1 MKIKELKY
9 LVPRSNY
16 YKIVALQL
24 NSFFVIL
31 LEMLSLGLVPLLVL
45 VITDYKFF
53 LEKIKIYDFF
63 NISNYVISLEKK
75 EFILLFAIFFLV
87 IFLLK
92 NLFIIFLN
100 FMHNKFI
107 KDLRVSTVQLL
118 LKSFLNKP
126 FLFYLNENPSVLI
139 RKITTDI
146 PHAYNYLS
154 SFMKL
159 IRESVLVIFIITTL
173 IFIDPI
179 LYSSIFITFIFLTIL
194 LYYVFKILLKKRS
207 IVQQNLHSEN
217 LKNLTQLFNSI
228 KEVKIFNKEGFFY
241 DMFRK
246 NINTLENV
254 NFFNNF
260 LTSLPRVFF
269 EVLSIFAIISLVV
282 FFVLSGKSDTVIVST
297 ISLLGVAIIRFVPA
311 FNTISVSLS
320 SLRWFQP
327 SMKVIIDDL
336 KNSSNETLNKT
347 KIKNISI
354 KKSINLKNL
363 SFSYDEK
370 KVLEEINFEI
380 IKGAKV
386 GIIGISGSGKT
397 TLINLIMGLI
407 KPSKG
412 SIFIDDMELTNENN
426 IINLIE
432 KIGYVPQDPY
442 ILDDSIQNNIIFGST
457 TNKDKLKK
465 AIINSQLE
473 DLVNSLPE
481 KEHTKVG
488 NTGSRLSGGQKQRLS
503 IARALYNEPEIIILD
518 EATSA
523 LDQETEEII
532 INNLFMKNKDKTFL
546 LITHRKSSLKY
557 CEKIYEIKENKI
569 QTLENK
575 KN

>member
-45 VITDYKFF
+45 IITDYKFF
-53 LEKIKIYDFF
+53 LEKIKVYDFL
-63 NISNYVISLEKK
+63 NIWNYINSLEKK
-75 EFILLFAIFFLV
+75 EFIVLFSIFFLV
-87 IFLLK
+87 TFLLK

-179 LYSSIFITFIFLTIL
+179 LYSSIFITFIFLTII

-297 ISLLGVAIIRFVPA
+297 ISLL
-311 FNTISVSLS
+311 
-320 SLRWFQP
+320 
-327 SMKVIIDDL
+327 
-336 KNSSNETLNKT
+336 TLQK
-347 KIKNISI
+347 KI
-354 KKSINLKNL
+354 
-363 SFSYDEK
+363 
-370 KVLEEINFEI
+370 
-380 IKGAKV
+380 
-386 GIIGISGSGKT
+386 
-397 TLINLIMGLI
+397 
-407 KPSKG
+407 
-412 SIFIDDMELTNENN
+412 
-426 IINLIE
+426 
-432 KIGYVPQDPY
+432 
-442 ILDDSIQNNIIFGST
+442 
-457 TNKDKLKK
+457 
-465 AIINSQLE
+465 
-473 DLVNSLPE
+473 
-481 KEHTKVG
+481 
-488 NTGSRLSGGQKQRLS
+488 
-503 IARALYNEPEIIILD
+503 
-518 EATSA
+518 
-523 LDQETEEII
+523 
-532 INNLFMKNKDKTFL
+532 
-546 LITHRKSSLKY
+546 
-557 CEKIYEIKENKI
+557 
-569 QTLENK
+569 
-575 KN
+575 

>member
-45 VITDYKFF
+45 IITDYKFF
-53 LEKIKIYDFF
+53 LEKIKVYDFL
-63 NISNYVISLEKK
+63 NIWNYINSLEKK
-75 EFILLFAIFFLV
+75 EFIVLFSIFFLV
-87 IFLLK
+87 TFLLK

-179 LYSSIFITFIFLTIL
+179 LYSSIFITFIFLTII

-217 LKNLTQLFNSI
+217 LKNLKKLFNSI

-412 SIFIDDMELTNENN
+412 SIFIDDMELTNEKN
-426 IINLIE
+426 IINLIK

-569 QTLENK
+569 QILENK